1 MTDQKIVEGMARLD
15 GLKKVKFTGYCS
27 EDQAEFTEDRW
38 VREGIGAVSL
48 SNYLNDRD
56 EAVRVIGKHKDVWA
70 EVAVLL
76 NSISKEV
83 LPYTY
88 LARARHLCWALL
100 MAKKMWIE
108 EVYV

>member
-1 MTDQKIVEGMARLD
+1 MTDPQIIEAMAKLD
-15 GLKKVKFTGYCS
+15 GLKKIKFTGYCS
-27 EDQAEFTEDRW
+27 EENTEFTEHRW

-70 EVAVLL
+70 EVSVLL

-88 LARARHLCWALL
+88 LARARQLCWALL
-100 MAKKMWIE
+100 MAKKMWKNE
-108 EVYV
+108 SYV